1 MRSIGMHVWAVTFV
15 FLIGILQKKREL
27 MLICI
32 PLLTIILTLLVS
44 TPIYNEFRYAY
55 SVFTTFPLI
64 VLTFLDFISG
74 DPNTGIEPSG
84 Q

>member
-1 MRSIGMHVWAVTFV
+1 MHVWVVAFI
-15 FLIGILQKKREL
+15 FFIGLLEKKQEL

-32 PLLTIILTLLVS
+32 PLLAIILTLLVS

-64 VLTFLDFISG
+64 VLTFLDFISS
-74 DPNTGIEPSG
+74 DPNNG
-84 Q
+84 